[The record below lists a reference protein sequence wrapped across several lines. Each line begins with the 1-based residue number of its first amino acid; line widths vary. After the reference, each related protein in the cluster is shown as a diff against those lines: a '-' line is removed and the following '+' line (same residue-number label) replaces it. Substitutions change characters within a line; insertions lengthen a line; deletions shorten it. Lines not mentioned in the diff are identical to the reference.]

1 MRMFAGIVRFGPFGD
16 SERDRAALNG
26 LARADKRPFAIEQA
40 GNAVFM
46 AMGEGG
52 GVGLQA
58 RPARGGLSVGRAFLH
73 NTEDVAR
80 QLNLPAQNSHAALA
94 QSAFEACGDAGLAT
108 LRGGFAFARW
118 HEQRRELTLVRDCG
132 RGDGLYFY
140 RGADFVIFA
149 SHLSCLVAHPDVPRE
164 LDEVV
169 LASFLANNRL
179 QRRRTMFRGIER
191 VPTRSVLTLTGADTV
206 QRYYWSPRIR
216 SAPVYSRDEDY
227 IERGRELLDQ
237 AVARVVGDSP
247 KFAVVASGGL
257 DSSAIVT
264 TLARRGLPSIDCYTL
279 VPEDGTD
286 GVIAE
291 GNYADERPKTALLSG
306 RYPALRFRN
315 FATSDLRPYAC
326 SDDSYFNGWPIP
338 SFNTSRARLSEP
350 LFGAIAADGLQVVL
364 IGAAGNLGLSWN
376 GANLLPELA
385 RHGRILTL
393 LREAQA
399 TAVHQKSTPW
409 RVLARELVL
418 PALPAWAGKA
428 SLLLRSPAFR
438 RRYAQLT
445 MNAGCPLR
453 PEIVAELDLPRAMQ
467 EDGFALRPYRRWRTR
482 QERAERLFDR
492 AYPAHDA
499 RAMAEAR
506 YGIEIRDPLAD
517 RDLLEFALNVP
528 EHLYRRNG
536 VPRWLMRAVLA
547 DRVPAEILGE
557 PRRGARGTNWFAVMS
572 GRRAEIAEEVER
584 METSLAASRLFD
596 IPRLKRLVD
605 NWPKSAA
612 DAERQY
618 AAYMLAL
625 DQAVHVFRFMRWVA
639 RGNA

>member
-16 SERDRAALNG
+16 SERDRAALSG
-26 LARADKRPFAIEQA
+26 LAHAGKRAFAIEQA

-46 AMGEGG
+46 EMGEGAG
-52 GVGLQA
+52 AALQA
-58 RPARGGLSVGRAFLH
+58 RPNRGGLSVGRAFLH
-73 NTEDVAR
+73 NAEDVAQ
-80 QLNLPAQNSHAALA
+80 QLNLLAKNNHAALA
-94 QSAFEACGDAGLAT
+94 QTAFEARGDAGLAT
-108 LRGGFAFARW
+108 LRGAFAFAYW
-118 HEQRRELTLVRDCG
+118 HEQRGELTLVRDYG

-140 RGADFVIFA
+140 RGADFVVFA
-149 SHLSCLVAHPDVPRE
+149 SHLSCLVALPDVPRE

-169 LASFLANNRL
+169 LASFLANNKM
-179 QRRRTMFRGIER
+179 QRRRTLFRGVER
-191 VPTRSVLTLTGADTV
+191 VPTRSVLTLTASDTL
-206 QRYYWSPRIR
+206 QRYYWSPRIGG
-216 SAPVYSRDEDY
+216 APLYARDEDY

-237 AVARVVGDSP
+237 AVARVIGDAP
-247 KFAVVASGGL
+247 KFAVMASGGI
-257 DSSAIVT
+257 DSSAVVT

-279 VPEDGTD
+279 VPEDGAD
-286 GVIAE
+286 GVIAD
-291 GNYADERPKTALLSG
+291 GNYADERPKTALLAS

-315 FATSDLRPYAC
+315 FATSDLRPYAR

-350 LFGAIAADGLQVVL
+350 LFDAIAADGFQVVL

-385 RHGRILTL
+385 RQGHFLTL

-399 TAVHQKSTPW
+399 TAVHQNSTAW
-409 RVLARELVL
+409 RVIARELVL
-418 PALPAWAGKA
+418 PALPAWAVKA

-453 PEIVAELDLPRAMQ
+453 PEIIAELDLPRVMQ
-467 EDGFALRPYRRWRTR
+467 EDGFVLRPYRRWRTR
-482 QERAERLFDR
+482 QERADQLFDR
-492 AYPAHDA
+492 FFPAHDA

-536 VPRWLMRAVLA
+536 VTRWLMRAVLA
-547 DRVPAEILGE
+547 DRVPAEILGDQ
-557 PRRGARGTNWFAVMS
+557 RRGVRGTNWFAVMN
-572 GRRAEIAEEVER
+572 GRRAEIAEELER

-625 DQAVHVFRFMRWVA
+625 DQAVHVFRFMRWVT